1 MPKIVRTN
9 NLDLT
14 KYTGI
19 TLPLFFGDYSSDMQK
34 IDDAY
39 ANIEEQISGIDTLVT
54 SHGERITTLEACC
67 EDVNNTLTD
76 YGQRIAVIETVIDTV
91 STQNIDD
98 IILRV
103 NALENKVEANSLQ
116 IHEINDNLTDMQDRL
131 ATDETKIAGN
141 TTRIVALEGRVTTME
156 DCCTNV
162 NDRLN
167 GHDIAISQIESDV
180 SDIVVRLTRDEGNI
194 SANAQDIVI
203 LSQQVQTN
211 AHNIDDII
219 HALGDLD
226 PSSTLEIVRQVT
238 QNTTDIEGLK
248 TLTNNH
254 TTRLDGY
261 AVRFT
266 QDEVRIT
273 NLERRMTDAEV
284 ALEQV
289 GDWQQQIDDMQ
300 GAVDNVVDVVVPAIQ
315 SDVTDLGSRVTAI
328 ETFDATVAQYM
339 LDNTSDVSGL
349 TSRVGVLEST
359 VTSQGSIISGHTSDI
374 ARIDAQIL
382 ADETQIGSIA
392 TRVSNI
398 ETDVGNQDI
407 SAYGNTVKS
416 AILEAFSR
424 IATNVSSINAVDT
437 KVGDLTNLTTT
448 VTTSVVNAINSL
460 VTDIA
465 SVIAMIGDLTQLT
478 TTDKSDVVSAINEVK
493 GMIDIAGITN
503 AMFPVGSVYLT
514 MGNVNPATTLGVGTW
529 SLLSEGYLKCGG
541 NDPSGGSMTSGSHV
555 LTVGEMPVHHHGLGS
570 HTHTMAHT
578 HDWSNT
584 HNHGITDPGH
594 SHSHY
599 AGTGMGNRGGSYST
613 VPVGES
619 YSTGSSTTGISV
631 NNKTISGTTTGAS
644 NATTSAATG
653 NTSNAG
659 GVNGVT
665 QGHTHSIEPTF
676 TRVYAWQRTA

>member
-1 MPKIVRTN
+1 MSKINLTPFLNLITYSNIKMPILFNDLTN
-9 NLDLT
+9 NFS
-14 KYTGI
+14 I
-19 TLPLFFGDYSSDMQK
+19 
-34 IDDAY
+34 
-39 ANIEEQISGIDTLVT
+39 IDTALSNDNT
-54 SHGERITTLEACC
+54 RIETINETLTLMDERVTTLETCC
-67 EDVNNTLTD
+67 ENVNNTLTD

-116 IHEINDNLTDMQDRL
+116 IHEINDNLTDLQDRL

-162 NDRLN
+162 TDRLN

-300 GAVDNVVDVVVPAIQ
+300 DAVDNVVNVVVPAIQ
-315 SDVTDLGSRVTAI
+315 SDVTNLGGRVSAI
-328 ETFDATVAQYM
+328 ETFDETVAQYM
-339 LDNTSDVSGL
+339 LDNTTDVSGL

-359 VTSQGSIISGHTSDI
+359 VTSQGSIITGHTSDI

-398 ETDVGNQDI
+398 ESDIGSQDI

-424 IATNVSSINAVDT
+424 IATNVSSISAVDT
-437 KVGDLTNLTTT
+437 KIGDLANLTTS
-448 VTTSVVNAINSL
+448 VKTSVVNSINSL
-460 VTDIA
+460 VTDIGNVLA
-465 SVIAMIGDLTQLT
+465 KIGDLTQLT
-478 TTDKSDVVSAINEVK
+478 TTDKTNVVSAINEVK
-493 GMIDIAGITN
+493 GMIDISGITN
-503 AMFPVGSVYLT
+503 ALFPVGSVYLT
-514 MGNVNPATTLGVGTW
+514 MDNVNPATTLGVGTW

-555 LTVGEMPVHHHGLGS
+555 LTVGEMPVHNHGLGS
-570 HTHTMAHT
+570 HTHTMDHT

-594 SHSHY
+594 RHSHY
-599 AGTGMGNRGGSYST
+599 AGTDMGNRGGSYST

-631 NNKTISGTTTGAS
+631 NNKSISGTTTGAS

-653 NTSNAG
+653 NTNNAG
-659 GVNGVT
+659 GVNGTT

-676 TRVYAWQRTA
+676 TRVYAWERTA